1 MEKLR
6 EQIRKVVYE
15 LFNVEVEPEV
25 TVAPEAA
32 GADYA
37 SNVAMKLAGQLGRK
51 PREVAEEIAEAMAGR
66 DESETIKTEVA
77 GPGFLNFILPD
88 EYYLEKVNNFGDFG
102 VEFGRN
108 ISQGEYFGK
117 TVICEFSDPNPFKVL
132 HVGHL
137 YTSMMGDAISRLF
150 ELAGAK
156 VVRANFGG
164 DVGLHVAKTI
174 WALMRHP
181 EEVAVAENDVAK
193 IELISKC
200 YVEGTRAYEDDESAK
215 AEIVSINKEIYKIA
229 EEKIETGDIAELYWW
244 GREASYAYFKDFYAR
259 IGLKFDVYYPESQTA
274 GRGLKVVREHMD
286 VYEESDGAVVFKG
299 EPYGLHTRVFI
310 NKEGLP
316 TYEAKDVGLLFTK
329 WDDYHFD
336 KSVVI
341 TGNDIIDYM
350 KVVLKSVSMYAPELA
365 ERTVH
370 LTHGNVRLPG
380 NEKMS
385 SRKGNFIRAVDIL
398 DAVRKKLKDDYDSE
412 DDKVS
417 LGAIKYAFLKYKIGG
432 NIEFNIDESVSMTGN
447 AGPYLQYSAVRAKK
461 VVEAVFPFARS
472 SSDRSS
478 RPSSRGSSLRPRSN
492 CGCSSEE
499 EQTEKPLHELSEHER
514 KLVRKMAGYAEV
526 LAEAMREMAPHKI
539 CAYLY
544 ELAQEFS
551 RFYENVQVVNSEYE
565 KQRGELVLNY
575 LKVLTHG
582 LGLLG
587 IEVPERM

>member
-1 MEKLR
+1 MENLR
-6 EQIRKVVYE
+6 EQIKVIVKKI
-15 LFNVEVEPEV
+15 FDVEIEPEV
-25 TVAPEAA
+25 TVAPENS

-37 SNVAMKLAGQLGRK
+37 SNVAMKLAGQVGRN
-51 PREVAEEIAEAMAGR
+51 PREVAEEIAKEL
-66 DESETIKTEVA
+66 TTYNVQIA

-88 EYYLEKVNNFGDFG
+88 EYYLQKLNNFGNFG
-102 VEFGRN
+102 EEFGKN
-108 ISQGEYFGK
+108 ISRGEYFK
-117 TVICEFSDPNPFKVL
+117 RTIICEFSDPNPFKVL

-137 YTSMMGDAISRLF
+137 YTSMVGDSISRLF

-181 EEVAVAENDVAK
+181 EEVSAADSTVSK

-200 YVEGTRAYEDDESAK
+200 YVEGTRAYDDDIQAQD
-215 AEIVSINKEIYKIA
+215 EIVAINKEIYRIA
-229 EEKIETGDIAELYWW
+229 EENIHEGDLAELYWW
-244 GREASYAYFKDFYAR
+244 GREASYEYFKKFYER
-259 IGLKFDVYYPESQTA
+259 IGVKFDVYYPESQTA
-274 GRGLKVVREHMD
+274 MRGLEVIKSHMD
-286 VYEESDGAVVFKG
+286 VYEESDGAIVFKG

-316 TYEAKDVGLLFTK
+316 TYEAKDIGLLFTK
-329 WDDYHFD
+329 WDDYQFD

-350 KVVLKSVSMYAPELA
+350 KVVLKSVSMYAPELSD
-365 ERTVH
+365 RTVH

-385 SRKGNFIRAVDIL
+385 SRKGNFIRAVEIL
-398 DAVRKKLKDDYDSE
+398 DAVKQKLKTEYNSE

-417 LGAIKYAFLKYKIGG
+417 LGAVKYAFLKYKVGG

-447 AGPYLQYSAVRAKK
+447 SGPYLQYSAVRAKK
-461 VVEAVFPFARS
+461 IIAETMREGITS
-472 SSDRSS
+472 
-478 RPSSRGSSLRPRSN
+478 GEHWQMN
-492 CGCSSEE
+492 
-499 EQTEKPLHELSEHER
+499 EHER
-514 KLVRKMAGYAEV
+514 KLVKKMAGYTDA
-526 LAEAMREMAPHKI
+526 LAEATAEMAPHKI

-544 ELAQEFS
+544 DLAQEFS
-551 RFYENVQVVNSEYE
+551 RFYENVKVVGSEYE
-565 KQRGELVLNY
+565 AQRGEIVLNY
-575 LKVLTHG
+575 LKILTHG

>member
-1 MEKLR
+1 MEELR
-6 EQIRKVVYE
+6 EQIKLAAWE
-15 LFNVEVEPEV
+15 LFDVEVEPEV
-25 TVAPEAA
+25 MIAPEVS

-37 SNVAMKLAGQLGRK
+37 SNVAMKLAGQLGRA
-51 PREVAEEIAEAMAGR
+51 PRDVAEEIADKITGA
-66 DESETIKTEVA
+66 EVA

-88 EYYLEKVNNFGDFG
+88 EYFLQKVANFGDFG
-102 VEFGRN
+102 AEFGKN

-137 YTSMMGDAISRLF
+137 YTSVVGDAISRLF

-164 DVGLHVAKTI
+164 DVGLHVAKTL
-174 WALMRHP
+174 WALMRAP
-181 EEVAVAENDVAK
+181 EEAMTASTVNEK

-229 EEKIETGDIAELYWW
+229 EEKIETGDIAKLYWW

-259 IGLKFDVYYPESQTA
+259 IQVKFDKYYPESETA
-274 GRGLKVVREHMD
+274 GRGLSVVREHMD

-350 KVVLKSVSMYAPELA
+350 KVVLKSVSMYAPELS

-385 SRKGNFIRAVDIL
+385 SRKGNFIRAVEIL
-398 DAVRKKLKDDYDSE
+398 DAVKVKLKDEYGSE
-412 DDKVS
+412 DEKVS
-417 LGAIKYAFLKYKIGG
+417 LGAVKYAFLKYKVGG

-461 VVEAVFPFARS
+461 VLGVIFSTSPS
-472 SSDRSS
+472 SSDRV
-478 RPSSRGSSLRPRSN
+478 GSAHRHGRAALNLALPRS
-492 CGCSSEE
+492 GCPSEE
-499 EQTEKPLHELSEHER
+499 GSRQKSSYQLSEHER

-526 LAEAMREMAPHKI
+526 LAEATREMAPHKI
-539 CAYLY
+539 CGYLY

-551 RFYENVQVVNSEYE
+551 RFYENVKVVGSEHE
-565 KQRGELVLNY
+565 RQRGEIVLNY
-575 LKVLTHG
+575 LKILTHG

>member
-6 EQIRKVVYE
+6 EQLKKQVRE
-15 LFNVEVEPEV
+15 LFGVEVEPDL
-25 TVAPEAA
+25 TVAPEGT
-32 GADYA
+32 GADFA
-37 SNVAMKLAGQLGRK
+37 SNVAMRLAGQLGRP
-51 PREVAEEIAEAMAGR
+51 PREVAEEIAANLEGLQM
-66 DESETIKTEVA
+66 EVA
-77 GPGFLNFILPD
+77 GPGFLNFMLPD
-88 EYYLEKVNNFGDFG
+88 EYFLEKVNNFGDFG
-102 VEFGRN
+102 AEFGKN

-137 YTSMMGDAISRLF
+137 YTSVVGDAISRLF
-150 ELAGAK
+150 EFAGAK

-164 DVGLHVAKTI
+164 DVGLHVAKTL
-174 WALMRHP
+174 WAL
-181 EEVAVAENDVAK
+181 EKKSVEDLTIEDIAE
-193 IELISKC
+193 C
-200 YVEGTRAYEDDESAK
+200 YVEGTNAYEESQEAHEEITALNK
-215 AEIVSINKEIYKIA
+215 QIYEIVRDHVDDTRLAK
-229 EEKIETGDIAELYWW
+229 LYWQ
-244 GREASYAYFKDFYAR
+244 GRELSYEYFKKFYAR

-274 GRGLKVVREHMD
+274 GRGLDVVREHMD

-350 KVVLKSVSMYAPELA
+350 KVVLKSVSMYAPELT

-398 DAVRKKLKDDYDSE
+398 DRVAEVLRESYDSE
-412 DDKVS
+412 DEKVA
-417 LGAIKYAFLKYKIGG
+417 LGAIKYAFLKYKVGG
-432 NIEFNIDESVSMTGN
+432 NIEFSVDESVSMTGN
-447 AGPYLQYSAVRAKK
+447 SGPYLQYSAVRAKK
-461 VVEAVFPFARS
+461 VVSAVFG
-472 SSDRSS
+472 SDRSS
-478 RPSSRGSSLRPRSN
+478 SGRVGSAHRHGRAALNLALPRS
-492 CGCSSEE
+492 GCPAEE
-499 EQTEKPLHELSEHER
+499 GPSQKSPYELSSHER
-514 KLVRKMAGYAEV
+514 KLVKKMAGYTEV
-526 LAEAMREMAPHKI
+526 LVEALNEMAPHKI

-551 RFYENVQVVNSEYE
+551 RFYENVKVVGSEYE
-565 KQRGELVLNY
+565 AERGEMVQNY
-575 LKVLTHG
+575 LKILTHG

-587 IEVPERM
+587 IEVPEKM

>member
-1 MEKLR
+1 MGVMESLR
-6 EQIRKVVYE
+6 EQIKLAANE
-15 LFNVEVEPEV
+15 LFGVEVEPEV
-25 TVAPEAA
+25 TVAPEVS

-37 SNVAMKLAGQLGRK
+37 SNVAMKLAGQLGRA
-51 PREVAEEIAEAMAGR
+51 PRDVAEEIAEKIAGAQ
-66 DESETIKTEVA
+66 VA
-77 GPGFLNFILPD
+77 GPGFLNFTLPD
-88 EYYLEKVNNFGDFG
+88 EYFLQKVADFGDFG
-102 VEFGRN
+102 AEFGKN

-137 YTSMMGDAISRLF
+137 YTSMMGDSISRLF

-164 DVGLHVAKTI
+164 DVGLHVAKTL
-174 WALMRHP
+174 WALLRHP
-181 EEVAVAENDVAK
+181 EEVAVAENDVARV
-193 IELISKC
+193 ELISKC
-200 YVEGTRAYEDDESAK
+200 YVEGTRAYDDDESAK
-215 AEIVSINKEIYKIA
+215 SEIVAINKEVYKIA
-229 EEKIETGDIAELYWW
+229 ENNVQTGDLAELYWW

-259 IGLKFDVYYPESQTA
+259 IGVEFDVYYPESQTA
-274 GRGLKVVREHMD
+274 GRGLSVVREHMD

-385 SRKGNFIRAVDIL
+385 SRKGNFIKATDIL
-398 DAVRKKLKDDYDSE
+398 DAVLDKLREQYQSE
-412 DDKVS
+412 DLKVV
-417 LGAIKYAFLKYKIGG
+417 LGATKYAFLKYKIGG

-447 AGPYLQYSAVRAKK
+447 SGPYLQYSAVRAKK
-461 VVEAVFPFARS
+461 IIGEAMQCGITAQ
-472 SSDRSS
+472 SDWQM
-478 RPSSRGSSLRPRSN
+478 N
-492 CGCSSEE
+492 
-499 EQTEKPLHELSEHER
+499 EHER
-514 KLVRKMAGYAEV
+514 KLVRKMAGYADA
-526 LAEAMREMAPHKI
+526 LAEATRELAPHKI
-539 CAYLY
+539 CGYLY

-551 RFYENVQVVNSEYE
+551 RFYENVKVVGSEYE
-565 KQRGELVLNY
+565 AQRGEIVLSY
-575 LKVLTHG
+575 LKILTHG